1 MHQLAESSF
10 IVYRRYTMNE
20 LSTCSAPLSEASAL
34 HYEVLAE
41 RLRALAHPVRLKV
54 LMRIAGRERCPC
66 GDIVREVP
74 KAQSTVS
81 QHLKV
86 LVEAGLLQCAPEGQ
100 RTHYQIDRDAIAA
113 LRTEMDVLFA
123 AVMSVTEQGES

>member
-1 MHQLAESSF
+1 
-10 IVYRRYTMNE
+10 MNDPPQ
-20 LSTCSAPLSEASAL
+20 CPAAASEPANL
-34 HYEVLAE
+34 HYEMLAE
-41 RLRALAHPVRLKV
+41 RLRALSHPVRLKV

-66 GDIVREVP
+66 GEIVRDMP

-86 LVEAGLLQCAPEGQ
+86 LVEAGLLACAPEGQ
-100 RTHYQIDRDAIAA
+100 RTHYHINREAIAA

-123 AVMSVTEQGES
+123 AVMSASEQDRS